1 MRRIVPIALIA
12 GLWAGTAHAV
22 QGTWTAKV
30 DGMRTDR
37 IYLALRYSGTHN
49 MDFPHD
55 VSGLTGL
62 AAEAFRAGRSTPVSF
77 VLDREAGRVSFE
89 GSFENGKG
97 SGHFTFEPN
106 AGYLDK
112 VRALCVD
119 VMRRKSSEPSWRGD
133 ERLLFLALIDVSTD
147 YIRSM
152 IAEGYEVT
160 LEDYQSMRLFDV
172 TPAHVREMRSLG
184 FDHISASELVATRI
198 HGITPEYV
206 REMREAGWDLSLSE
220 LQSARIFEVT
230 PEFREEMAKLG
241 YRLSIQQLTAF
252 RIHGVTP
259 EWIAEQRSLG
269 YGELSADDLVSM
281 RIFNVTPEFREEM
294 AKLGYRL
301 SVDKLT
307 AFRIHGVT
315 PEWIEELK
323 KLGYSNLSADDL
335 ISMKIHGLDGRSLSR
350 KRAI

>member
-1 MRRIVPIALIA
+1 MTRTVPMALTLIA
-12 GLWAGTAHAV
+12 CLWAGTAHAV

-30 DGMRTDR
+30 DGMRADR
-37 IYLALRYSGTHN
+37 IYLALRYSGTNN
-49 MDFPHD
+49 MDFTHD
-55 VSGLTGL
+55 VSVLTGL
-62 AAEAFRAGRSTPVSF
+62 AAEAVRARTSTPVSF
-77 VLDREAGRVSFE
+77 ALDREAGRVSFE

-112 VRALCVD
+112 VRALGVD
-119 VMRRKSSEPSWRGD
+119 VSRRNSDPPWRGD

-160 LEDYQSMRLFDV
+160 LEDYQEMRLFEV

-184 FDHISASELVATRI
+184 FDHISARELVATRI

-206 REMREAGWDLSLSE
+206 REMRAAGWDLSLSE
-220 LQSARIFEVT
+220 LQSARIFNVT
-230 PEFREEMAKLG
+230 PELREEMAKLG
-241 YRLSIQQLTAF
+241 YRVSIDKLIAF
-252 RIHGVTP
+252 RVHGVTP

-294 AKLGYRL
+294 AKLGYRV

-323 KLGYSNLSADDL
+323 KLGYAHLSADDL
-335 ISMKIHGLDGRSLSR
+335 ISMKIHGVRR
-350 KRAI
+350 RAI